1 MAALK
6 AYPPEFPPGD
16 IDDLIYGE
24 NDGLSS
30 DR

>member
-1 MAALK
+1 MDALHRL
-6 AYPPEFPPGD
+6 PPTFPPGD

-24 NDGLSS
+24 EDGMPS